1 MQRPGHG
8 GTVAIESVLVT
19 NKLTK
24 RFKKFVAVDALD
36 LDVWRGEIFGFLGP
50 NGAGK
55 STTIRM
61 LLGLIR
67 PSSGTAHIFGQDIRK
82 HGTEVRRRIG
92 YMPGELALYENL
104 TPLQLFEY
112 SASLYGVDDTSFAVT
127 LAERLAVTK
136 LESPIGSLS
145 QGNKQKVGI
154 VTALLH
160 RPQLAILDE
169 PTNALDPLIR
179 HELYGILQ
187 DAKEEGMTIFL
198 SSHVLAEA
206 ERICDR
212 VAIIRDGKLTRVGTV
227 DELKAIA
234 PRRMRISFGEY
245 VPVDEFQDLPGV
257 TNAHVVDGDD
267 RVVELLV
274 RENMDEVV
282 KIASHHPVNDFR
294 SEDISLEDIFL
305 GYYEAGGTTSTIAE
319 IAAGVGNS
327 SNGTGN
333 SSSNGRVAK

>member
-1 MQRPGHG
+1 M
-8 GTVAIESVLVT
+8 AIESVLVT
-19 NKLTK
+19 SKLTK

-36 LDVWRGEIFGFLGP
+36 LDVGRGEIFGFLGP

-67 PSSGTAHIFGQDIRK
+67 PSGGTAHIFGKDIRK
-82 HGTEVRRRIG
+82 HGTEVRRHIG

-112 SASLYGVDDTSFAVT
+112 SGSLYGVHDTVFAVS
-127 LAERLAVTK
+127 LAERLAVSK
-136 LESPIGSLS
+136 LDAPIGSLS

-179 HELYGILQ
+179 HEMYGILQ
-187 DAKEEGMTIFL
+187 DAKAEGMTIFL

-212 VAIIRDGKLTRVGTV
+212 VAIIRDGKLTRVGSV

-245 VPVDEFQDLPGV
+245 VPLDEFQDVPGV
-257 TNAHVVDGDD
+257 TNVRLVDGDD

-274 RENMDEVV
+274 RENIDEVV
-282 KIASHHPVNDFR
+282 KIAAHHSVADFR

-305 GYYEAGGTTSTIAE
+305 GYYESGGTTSTIAE
-319 IAAGVGNS
+319 IAAAGSVGTS
-327 SNGTGN
+327 SGSS

>member
-1 MQRPGHG
+1 M
-8 GTVAIESVLVT
+8 AIESVLVT
-19 NKLTK
+19 SKLTK
-24 RFKKFVAVDALD
+24 RFKKFVAVDDLD

-67 PSSGTAHIFGQDIRK
+67 PSGGSAQIFGKDVRK
-82 HGTEVRRRIG
+82 HGTDVRRKIG

-104 TPLQLFEY
+104 SPLQLFAY
-112 SASLYGVDDTSFAVT
+112 SGSLYGIDDTRFAVQ
-127 LAERLAVTK
+127 LAERLAVSK
-136 LESPIGSLS
+136 LDAPIGSLS

-179 HELYGILQ
+179 HELYGILD
-187 DAKEEGMTIFL
+187 DARADGTTIFL

-212 VAIIRDGKLTRVGTV
+212 VAIIRDGRLTRVGSV

-234 PRRMRISFGEY
+234 PRRMRISFGEP
-245 VPVDEFQDLPGV
+245 VPVSAFQELPGV
-257 TNAHVVDGDD
+257 TSAHLVEGED

-319 IAAGVGNS
+319 IAAAGSVGH
-327 SNGTGN
+327 SN
-333 SSSNGRVAK
+333 SNGRVAK

>member
-1 MQRPGHG
+1 MA
-8 GTVAIESVLVT
+8 TESVLVT
-19 NKLTK
+19 SKLTK
-24 RFKKFVAVDALD
+24 RFKKFVAVDTLD

-67 PSSGTAHIFGQDIRK
+67 PTSGTAHLFGKDIRK
-82 HGTEVRRRIG
+82 HGNEVRRQIG
-92 YMPGELALYENL
+92 YMPGELSLYENL
-104 TPLQLFEY
+104 TPMQLFEY
-112 SASLYGVDDTSFAVT
+112 SGSLYGVHDTTFAVT

-136 LESPIGSLS
+136 LNAPIGSLS

-160 RPQLAILDE
+160 RPHLAILDE

-187 DAKEEGMTIFL
+187 DAKDEGMTIFL

-227 DELKAIA
+227 EELKAIA
-234 PRRMRISFGEY
+234 PRRMRISFGEH
-245 VPVDEFQDLPGV
+245 VPIDEFQDLPGV
-257 TNAHVVDGDD
+257 TNARLDDGDD

-274 RENMDEVV
+274 RDSMDEVV
-282 KIASHHPVNDFR
+282 KIAAHHPVNDFR
-294 SEDISLEDIFL
+294 SEDVSLEDIFL
-305 GYYEAGGTTSTIAE
+305 GYYEAGGTTSTIAS
-319 IAAGVGNS
+319 IAAGSDNASNGSGDGNS
-327 SNGTGN
+327 S
-333 SSSNGRVAK
+333 GRAAK